1 MVFGF
6 FYFSEVRGR
15 GSFIFTFKKVGF
27 FVDFLSIHLDK
38 GENFYYNLDKIFR
51 SNEEKV
57 TKIFRSNEAISKESV
72 EKRAD
77 KMDLITVKEAAEKW
91 GVTPRRVQSLCK
103 EGKIRGATRW
113 ERTWMIPAH
122 AVLPKGKKDEVPH
135 LPMPRKCPFL
145 DMTDIYSTPGEAD
158 ESIKLLENN
167 PEAHALLSAQI
178 AYRRGEIDKVYNQAR
193 YFLSAHSGFNAIIGG
208 GMLLALCAIWK
219 GDVYL
224 WYEAKKHICEAPHHS
239 AEDREMISLA
249 LAIVDSSIYDNKDY
263 PEWFTRGSFEPLPAD
278 SHPTAKVFYIKYL
291 YMAAFAI
298 ASKQIDVEGVRG
310 LALMRILPNTIE
322 PMITQARVDKT
333 MIPEIYMRLSCAVSY
348 HNSGD
353 RAHAIEHIDK
363 AIALALPDGLYG
375 ILTEYVR
382 HFDRLL
388 EERLELVS
396 PEALIMVKNLYKIYS
411 IGWAKISGTIRG
423 RVIASNLTP
432 REREVAKLAAFGF
445 TTREIAAM
453 LYISESTVKQTVLS
467 AVQKTGIKDRSEF
480 SQIL

>member
-1 MVFGF
+1 
-6 FYFSEVRGR
+6 
-15 GSFIFTFKKVGF
+15 
-27 FVDFLSIHLDK
+27 
-38 GENFYYNLDKIFR
+38 
-51 SNEEKV
+51 
-57 TKIFRSNEAISKESV
+57 
-72 EKRAD
+72 
-77 KMDLITVKEAAEKW
+77 MDLISVKQAAQAW
-91 GVTPRRVQSLCK
+91 GVTPRRVQELCK
-103 EGKIRGATRW
+103 EGRIKGATRW
-113 ERTWMIPAH
+113 GRSWMIPAH
-122 AVLPKGKKDEVPH
+122 AVLPKGKHDQAPH

-145 DMTDIYSTPGEAD
+145 DMTNIYHTPGGAE
-158 ESIKLLENN
+158 ESIHMLENN
-167 PEAHALLSAQI
+167 PEACALLSAQL
-178 AYRRGEIDKVYNQAR
+178 AYRRGEIDKVYDHAR

-224 WYEAKKHICEAPHHS
+224 WYEAKKHICQAPS
-239 AEDREMISLA
+239 ATPEEREMISLA

-263 PEWFTRGSFEPLPAD
+263 PVWFTRGSFEPLPAD
-278 SHPTAKVFYIKYL
+278 SHPTAKVFYVKYL

-298 ASKQIDVEGVRG
+298 ASKQMDVDGMRG
-310 LALMRILPNTIE
+310 LAMMRLLPATIE

-333 MIPEIYMRLSCAVSY
+333 VIPEIYLRLSCAVSY
-348 HNSGD
+348 HNSGE
-353 RAHAIEHIDK
+353 RAAAIEHIDK

-396 PEALIMVKNLYKIYS
+396 PEAVIIVKNLYKIYS
-411 IGWAKISGTIRG
+411 IGWAKISGTVRG
-423 RVIASNLTP
+423 RMVESNLTP

-445 TTREIAAM
+445 TSREIASM

-480 SQIL
+480 AQIL